1 MLLPAHLFKLQ
12 SNNPRQG
19 WQIYTTNEHEELKM
33 ARSKILQLAAMSAAF
48 MSVGQAASVASE
60 YVDRAAGPMATAWGV
75 SDKYKTGHRDARPRS
90 QQKKRIH
97 ARQQGHAKR
106 RGCRL

>member
-1 MLLPAHLFKLQ
+1 MQKRMNF
-12 SNNPRQG
+12 
-19 WQIYTTNEHEELKM
+19 T
-33 ARSKILQLAAMSAAF
+33 LAAL
-48 MSVGQAASVASE
+48 VASLMFPVTSE
-60 YVDRAAGPMATAWGV
+60 GHNPAPERSQKV
-75 SDKYKTGHRDARPRS
+75 KTGHRDARPRS